1 MDFVALAQTLQDM
14 QQRIAASF
22 GDSDNNPLVLRER
35 MQIIQQ
41 RLREIQTKQD
51 QVDRARIELAEALRK
66 TRSLDTLCK
75 AMPEVT
81 REVKDFENSLQVAK
95 MRATSTTAT
104 TTPHYT
110 ENIRQRSL

>member
-14 QQRIAASF
+14 QQRIGTSF
-22 GDSDNNPLVLRER
+22 GNDSDNNPLVLRER

-51 QVDRARIELAEALRK
+51 QVDHSRIELAEALRK

-75 AMPEVT
+75 AIPEVT

-95 MRATSTTAT
+95 MRAASTTA
-104 TTPHYT
+104 TPHYT
-110 ENIRQRSL
+110 ENIRQRNL